1 MAERWPGAVVF
12 DLDGTLI
19 DSAGDIADA
28 LNTALRQSGLEPF
41 SDAEVRLMVGGG
53 ARVLV
58 ERVLNVRELS
68 GDAAL
73 AQRLYA
79 NFMEVYQTAS
89 VARTTVYD
97 NGRELLGELRRQGIK
112 LAICTNKP
120 AGITEDVLA
129 KLDLRGSFEVV
140 VGGTDSRPKKP
151 HPAMLLAAL
160 SALGVDPDYAVM
172 IGDSAA
178 DVGAARAANVPVVVV
193 SHGYSPTP
201 ANELG
206 ADLVIGSLAD
216 VPAALR
222 QLKAPYR

>member
-140 VGGTDSRPKKP
+140 VGGTDSLPKKP

-160 SALGVDPDYAVM
+160 SALGVDPDHAVM

-222 QLKAPYR
+222 QLKAHYR

>member
-1 MAERWPGAVVF
+1 
-12 DLDGTLI
+12 
-19 DSAGDIADA
+19 
-28 LNTALRQSGLEPF
+28 GLEPF

-140 VGGTDSRPKKP
+140 VGGTDSLPKKP

-178 DVGAARAANVPVVVV
+178 DVGEIGRAHV
-193 SHGYSPTP
+193 
-201 ANELG
+201 
-206 ADLVIGSLAD
+206 
-216 VPAALR
+216 
-222 QLKAPYR
+222 

>member
-160 SALGVDPDYAVM
+160 SALGVDPDHAVM

>member
-140 VGGTDSRPKKP
+140 VGGTDSLPKKP

-160 SALGVDPDYAVM
+160 SALGVDPDHAVM

>member
-222 QLKAPYR
+222 QLKAHYR